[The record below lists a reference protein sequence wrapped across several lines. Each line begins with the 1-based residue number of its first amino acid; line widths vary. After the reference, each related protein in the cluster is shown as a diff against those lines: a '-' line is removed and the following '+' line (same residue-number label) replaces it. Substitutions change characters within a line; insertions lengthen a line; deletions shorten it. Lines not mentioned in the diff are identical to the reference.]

1 LPKTLAFVTNQY
13 SCDRIIRAARTV
25 ADETGTDLVV
35 VGVLDSEYTL
45 DPEVVDYLFSLS
57 KKNKAVMRLLFSEDK
72 TGVMTEAIVQYDS
85 RNIVT
90 GMPHSNDSVL
100 YKIWKMFPAK
110 QFFTVEL
117 SGELIEV
124 AQPKVVMSREK

>member
-1 LPKTLAFVTNQY
+1 
-13 SCDRIIRAARTV
+13 
-25 ADETGTDLVV
+25 
-35 VGVLDSEYTL
+35 
-45 DPEVVDYLFSLS
+45 
-57 KKNKAVMRLLFSEDK
+57 MRLLFSEDK
-72 TGVMTEAIVQYDS
+72 TGVMTEAIAQYDS

-90 GMPHSNDSVL
+90 GMPRSNDSVL

>member
-1 LPKTLAFVTNQY
+1 MPKTLAFVTNQY

-25 ADETGTDLVV
+25 ADETETDLVV

-57 KKNKAVMRLLFSEDK
+57 KKSKAVMRLLFSEDK
-72 TGVMTEAIVQYDS
+72 TGVMTEAIAQYES
-85 RNIVT
+85 TNIVT
-90 GMPHSNDSVL
+90 GMPRSNDSVL

-110 QFFTVEL
+110 QFFTVDI
-117 SGELIEV
+117 SGELVEV
-124 AQPKVVMSREK
+124 AKKVVVTRK

>member
-25 ADETGTDLVV
+25 ADETETDLVV

-72 TGVMTEAIVQYDS
+72 TGVIIEAIAQYES
-85 RNIVT
+85 KNIVT
-90 GMPHSNDSVL
+90 GMPSSNESVL

-117 SGELIEV
+117 SGDIIEV
-124 AQPKVVMSREK
+124 AQPKIVVTRK

>member
-1 LPKTLAFVTNQY
+1 MPKTLAFVTNQY

-72 TGVMTEAIVQYDS
+72 TGVMTEAIAQYES
-85 RNIVT
+85 ANIVT
-90 GMPHSNDSVL
+90 GMPNSNDSVL

-110 QFFTVEL
+110 QFFTVDI
-117 SGELIEV
+117 SGELVEV
-124 AQPKVVMSREK
+124 AKKVVVTRK